1 MKKLFALVLLSVL
14 ALSGQAF
21 AQKTYVNGIDPNYPP
36 FAYIDEK
43 TGEPAGFDV
52 DSLNWIAKT
61 MGITITHKPM
71 AWDGIIPDRLR
82 HEHHGR
88 AQSPGQLL

>member
-43 TGEPAGFDV
+43 
-52 DSLNWIAKT
+52 N
-61 MGITITHKPM
+61 
-71 AWDGIIPDRLR
+71 
-82 HEHHGR
+82 GR
-88 AQSPGQLL
+88 AGRL

>member
-43 TGEPAGFDV
+43 RASRPALTLIPLTGSP
-52 DSLNWIAKT
+52 
-61 MGITITHKPM
+61 KPW
-71 AWDGIIPDRLR
+71 A
-82 HEHHGR
+82 
-88 AQSPGQLL
+88 